1 MQKGLSNDFE
11 NRRWS
16 NMDQSLCFRHKAA
29 LDFINPNQT
38 LLDLGCGDGLFLEIA
53 KQKGAIC
60 TGADQSEVAL
70 NKCRGRFGDT
80 VNLVKLDVASGALP
94 FPENS
99 YEVVSLLDV
108 LEHVLEPEKLL
119 NEAKRV
125 SSKYIIISVPNFS
138 SLPARLQCLFG
149 KVPENNKPKKGHVY
163 WFNYS
168 VLKKMLKDNNLK
180 IVELK
185 YNTQG
190 GNMPGIKQL
199 FMLLGKLWPNLF
211 ALSFV
216 VLAEKES

>member
-11 NRRWS
+11 DRRWS
-16 NMDQSLCFRHKAA
+16 NVDQSFCFRHKAA

-53 KQKGAIC
+53 KQKGVIC

-70 NKCRGRFGDT
+70 NKCRGRLGDN
-80 VNLVKLDVASGALP
+80 VNLVKLDVASDALP
-94 FPENS
+94 FTQNS
-99 YEVVSLLDV
+99 FEAVSLLDV

-119 NEAKRV
+119 NEARRV
-125 SSKYIIISVPNFS
+125 SSKFIIISVPNFS
-138 SLPARLQCLFG
+138 SLPARLQCLLG
-149 KVPENNKPKKGHVY
+149 KVPENNKFTKGHVY
-163 WFNYS
+163 WFNYV
-168 VLKKMLKDNNLK
+168 VLKKTLEDNSLE

-190 GNMPGIKQL
+190 GNIPGIKQL
-199 FMLLGKLWPNLF
+199 LMLLGKILPNLF

-216 VLAEKES
+216 ILAEKES